1 MKVIYKAPGCAPEP
15 RDIPNTLEELQ
26 ATVGGYIETVTIATD
41 AVIICNEEG
50 RLQGLPHNCRIFG
63 VDFVGPILIAGVDE
77 DEFTDLD
84 AGAMGALLQAQKAI
98 QQLQHDNHVIKGF
111 TVQQCLDVA
120 LIALHN
126 EFHFGPKMTARFES
140 AFLDT
145 FMAYAQMC
153 VDDAVDDPEIVYTK
167 EKMDRALRAACGENI
182 RPFEERYAIENLYFR
197 EKLKE
202 KSHE

>member
-1 MKVIYKAPGCAPEP
+1 MLLPAAPGAHLPLHQAALFQTGQAPGHS
-15 RDIPNTLEELQ
+15 TLVHRQLDGQ
-26 ATVGGYIETVTIATD
+26 V
-41 AVIICNEEG
+41 
-50 RLQGLPHNCRIFG
+50 LLPH
-63 VDFVGPILIAGVDE
+63 VALPPQQVQDHAVQ
-77 DEFTDLD
+77 
-84 AGAMGALLQAQKAI
+84 LLQAQKAI

-126 EFHFGPKMTARFES
+126 EFHFGPKMSTRFES

-153 VDDAVDDPEIVYTK
+153 VDDAADDPEIVYTK

-197 EKLKE
+197 EKLRE

>member
-1 MKVIYKAPGCAPEP
+1 M
-15 RDIPNTLEELQ
+15 
-26 ATVGGYIETVTIATD
+26 
-41 AVIICNEEG
+41 
-50 RLQGLPHNCRIFG
+50 
-63 VDFVGPILIAGVDE
+63 
-77 DEFTDLD
+77 
-84 AGAMGALLQAQKAI
+84 
-98 QQLQHDNHVIKGF
+98 
-111 TVQQCLDVA
+111 QQCLDVA
-120 LIALHN
+120 LITLHN

>member
-1 MKVIYKAPGCAPEP
+1 MPK
-15 RDIPNTLEELQ
+15 PNTYVQ
-26 ATVGGYIETVTIATD
+26 
-41 AVIICNEEG
+41 
-50 RLQGLPHNCRIFG
+50 
-63 VDFVGPILIAGVDE
+63 
-77 DEFTDLD
+77 
-84 AGAMGALLQAQKAI
+84 LLQAQKAI

-153 VDDAVDDPEIVYTK
+153 CRCIWTGGWPMCTK
-167 EKMDRALRAACGENI
+167 TASPWI
-182 RPFEERYAIENLYFR
+182 RLSGAIR
-197 EKLKE
+197 
-202 KSHE
+202 KSNRSPTTGRNRS

>member
-1 MKVIYKAPGCAPEP
+1 MPK
-15 RDIPNTLEELQ
+15 PNTYVQ
-26 ATVGGYIETVTIATD
+26 
-41 AVIICNEEG
+41 
-50 RLQGLPHNCRIFG
+50 
-63 VDFVGPILIAGVDE
+63 
-77 DEFTDLD
+77 
-84 AGAMGALLQAQKAI
+84 LLQAQKAI
-98 QQLQHDNHVIKGF
+98 KQLQYDNHVIKGF

-126 EFHFGPKMTARFES
+126 EFHFGPKMSTRFES

-202 KSHE
+202 KGHE

>member
-1 MKVIYKAPGCAPEP
+1 MPK
-15 RDIPNTLEELQ
+15 PNTYVQ
-26 ATVGGYIETVTIATD
+26 
-41 AVIICNEEG
+41 
-50 RLQGLPHNCRIFG
+50 
-63 VDFVGPILIAGVDE
+63 
-77 DEFTDLD
+77 
-84 AGAMGALLQAQKAI
+84 LLQAQKAI

-120 LIALHN
+120 LLALHN

-153 VDDAVDDPEIVYTK
+153 VDDAADDPEIVYTK

>member
-1 MKVIYKAPGCAPEP
+1 MQAKQRINESIRVRTADLACHFVNILHRTKTWRKIAIQE
-15 RDIPNTLEELQ
+15 RVQ
-26 ATVGGYIETVTIATD
+26 ATLGITMQ
-41 AVIICNEEG
+41 
-50 RLQGLPHNCRIFG
+50 RQG
-63 VDFVGPILIAGVDE
+63 
-77 DEFTDLD
+77 DL
-84 AGAMGALLQAQKAI
+84 LKVLERNVLEQFF
-98 QQLQHDNHVIKGF
+98 QHDNHVIKGF

-153 VDDAVDDPEIVYTK
+153 VDDAADDPEIVYTK

-202 KSHE
+202 KR